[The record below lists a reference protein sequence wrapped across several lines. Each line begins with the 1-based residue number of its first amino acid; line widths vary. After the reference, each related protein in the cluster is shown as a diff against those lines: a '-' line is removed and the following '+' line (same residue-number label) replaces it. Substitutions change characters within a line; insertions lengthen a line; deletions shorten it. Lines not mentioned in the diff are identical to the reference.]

1 MSNVFTD
8 IGHGIKVGAEDVAH
22 AAVDTGKVIVKVVEF
37 LPKVEAVIA
46 SAIKD
51 QPEVKSAILD
61 LVKQATAVIGD
72 VATDAADKG
81 INLAADAELLA
92 DAEQFFSYFKSEFI
106 PMVES
111 VYAEIKTDVQ

>member
-1 MSNVFTD
+1 MNPIEHAVE
-8 IGHGIKVGAEDVAH
+8 VVAH
-22 AAVDTGKVIVKVVEF
+22 DVKVAAVDTAHVVVKVVEF
-37 LPKVEAVIA
+37 LPKAEKVIA
-46 SAIKD
+46 TAIKD
-51 QPEVKSAILD
+51 DPEVKAAVLD

-72 VATDAADKG
+72 VSTDVADKG
-81 INLAADAELLA
+81 INLAAGSKTLV